1 MFDINLIEW
10 VGYGASVLVAVSLLM
25 SSIIRLRWYNT
36 AGSILFSIYGYV
48 IGALPVA
55 IINSFIIIINIYYLY
70 RLHSEKENFKIM
82 KISKDESYLINFFSY
97 FKDDI
102 KRLFPDFELEAGDD
116 IAAYTVLR
124 NMVPAGIL
132 VGKRQD
138 EDTLFIALDYV
149 TPLYRDFKIG
159 HYLFVDNK
167 QYFKDMG
174 YNRFSTKPSTEAHNR
189 YLKKMGFVEIKK
201 GSQKLLIKEND

>member
-70 RLHSEKENFKIM
+70 RLYSEKENFRIM
-82 KISKDESYLINFFSY
+82 EISKDDSYLISFFSY
-97 FKDDI
+97 YKDDI
-102 KRLFPDFELEAGDD
+102 KKLFPDFQDRLQESRKVQLDSWSEIIHAAREKGEIESPMSDEQ
-116 IAAYTVLR
+116 IA
-124 NMVPAGIL
+124 NMFINTSGGVEMNSIFKGSSED
-132 VGKRQD
+132 VGK
-138 EDTLFIALDYV
+138 TLLSLWGSFY
-149 TPLYRDFKIG
+149 
-159 HYLFVDNK
+159 
-167 QYFKDMG
+167 
-174 YNRFSTKPSTEAHNR
+174 EE
-189 YLKKMGFVEIKK
+189 LKA
-201 GSQKLLIKEND
+201 